1 MKKLLTAIAMSIAL
15 PAMAHAQAAPPAAK
29 ANCCDRMKAGKDC
42 CKDMAKMDH
51 DTQGMAGMSAGQVM
65 PSGNASSA
73 STHQN
78 HQ

>member
-15 PAMAHAQAAPPAAK
+15 PAMAHAQAAPAAK
-29 ANCCDRMKAGKDC
+29 ADCCDKMKAGMDC

-51 DTQGMAGMSAGQVM
+51 GMQGMKGMPAGHVM
-65 PSGNASSA
+65 PSGDASA
-73 STHQN
+73 TSTHQN